1 MNRSSST
8 YQFERR
14 VPFNIS
20 SNLRLVKRFEGKE
33 KTLTNRFDV
42 NLFLWFRIEYVKTL
56 ATIS

>member
-33 KTLTNRFDV
+33 KTLTNRFYV
-42 NLFLWFRIEYVKTL
+42 NLLL
-56 ATIS
+56 